1 MAIVKVFSA
10 LLASLLSRLAVD
22 ELNSWNPV
30 IVKRL
35 KDIAVQK
42 LPPSQRERF
51 AEEWSSDLLEIPGS
65 ISRLIYSLGLL
76 RAARSINLQF
86 AQTELSLMSRTVKR
100 TFDITIASTSIVL
113 MMPAVLLICLA
124 VKLSSPGPIFVKEPR
139 IGRRGHTFL
148 LRRFRT
154 TLLEKYPHSANDVS
168 ITPGENATYIG
179 SWLQKLSLD
188 LLPNFFNVLNGDM
201 SLVGPR
207 PRHFLEAM
215 QDEGENSRRYE
226 VLPGIIGPWDVS
238 LRTVQD
244 GSRREIENE
253 YAKRMSLG
261 SDIAILLKAFRE
273 SFRKPF

>member
-1 MAIVKVFSA
+1 MAIGRLFSS
-10 LLASLLSRLAVD
+10 LLASLLSRFAAD
-22 ELNSWNPV
+22 ELNSWTPV

-76 RAARSINLQF
+76 RAARTINLQF
-86 AQTELSLMSRTVKR
+86 AQAEQSLISCIVKR

-139 IGRRGHTFL
+139 IGRGGHKFL

-154 TLLEKYPHSANDVS
+154 TLLEKDPHSRNDVS
-168 ITPGENATYIG
+168 ITAGENATSIG
-179 SWLQKLSLD
+179 SWLLKLSLD
-188 LLPNFFNVLNGDM
+188 LLPIFSVFLSGDM

-207 PRHFLEAM
+207 PRYVLEAM
-215 QDEGENSRRYE
+215 QDEGENNRRDK

-244 GSRREIENE
+244 GSQREIENE

-261 SDIAILLKAFRE
+261 NDIAILFKAFRE